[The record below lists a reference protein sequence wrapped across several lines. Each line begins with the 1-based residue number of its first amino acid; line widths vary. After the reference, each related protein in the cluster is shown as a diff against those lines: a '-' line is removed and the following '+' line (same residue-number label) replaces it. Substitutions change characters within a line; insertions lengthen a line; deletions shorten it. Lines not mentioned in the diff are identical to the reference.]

1 MNTAKAANARQL
13 ARKTKIIATIGPAT
27 SSPERIR
34 DILLAGVN
42 VIRMNFSHGSHE
54 AHQETLDQVRKVAA
68 ELDIDTSILSKI
80 ERSERVATI
89 EMLPTLAKTLEV
101 QEKEMEIEFIKAF
114 ILSDLGELK
123 FLKRGLEETLNTI
136 KSRK

>member
-1 MNTAKAANARQL
+1 MNSFGEYLRSRREQL
-13 ARKTKIIATIGPAT
+13 GLP
-27 SSPERIR
+27 
-34 DILLAGVN
+34 L
-42 VIRMNFSHGSHE
+42 
-54 AHQETLDQVRKVAA
+54 RKVAA

-80 ERSERVATI
+80 ERNERVATK

-101 QEKEMEIEFIKAF
+101 QEKEIEIEFIKAF

-123 FLKRGLEETLNTI
+123 FLKSGLEETLNSI

>member
-1 MNTAKAANARQL
+1 MNSFGEYLRSKREQL
-13 ARKTKIIATIGPAT
+13 GLP
-27 SSPERIR
+27 
-34 DILLAGVN
+34 L
-42 VIRMNFSHGSHE
+42 
-54 AHQETLDQVRKVAA
+54 RKVAA

>member
-1 MNTAKAANARQL
+1 MNSFGEYLRSKREQL
-13 ARKTKIIATIGPAT
+13 GLP
-27 SSPERIR
+27 
-34 DILLAGVN
+34 L
-42 VIRMNFSHGSHE
+42 
-54 AHQETLDQVRKVAA
+54 RKVAA

-123 FLKRGLEETLNTI
+123 FLKSGLEETLNII

>member
-1 MNTAKAANARQL
+1 MNSFGEYLRNRREQL
-13 ARKTKIIATIGPAT
+13 GLP
-27 SSPERIR
+27 
-34 DILLAGVN
+34 L
-42 VIRMNFSHGSHE
+42 
-54 AHQETLDQVRKVAA
+54 RKVAA

-123 FLKRGLEETLNTI
+123 FLKSGLEETLDTI
-136 KSRK
+136 KSRN

>member
-1 MNTAKAANARQL
+1 MNSFGEYLRNRREEL
-13 ARKTKIIATIGPAT
+13 GLP
-27 SSPERIR
+27 
-34 DILLAGVN
+34 L
-42 VIRMNFSHGSHE
+42 
-54 AHQETLDQVRKVAA
+54 RKVAA

-80 ERSERVATI
+80 ERSERVATK

-101 QEKEMEIEFIKAF
+101 QEKELEIEFIKAV

-123 FLKRGLEETLNTI
+123 FLKSGLEETLNNI